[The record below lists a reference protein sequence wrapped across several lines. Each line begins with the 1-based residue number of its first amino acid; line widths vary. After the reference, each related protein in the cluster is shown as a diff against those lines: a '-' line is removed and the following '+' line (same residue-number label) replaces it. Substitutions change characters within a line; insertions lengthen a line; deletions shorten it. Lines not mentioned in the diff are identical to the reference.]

1 MCWLARMKKPN
12 EMTIVEAARALR
24 AREFSVR
31 ELWDACAEAAHAKNP
46 ELNAFLEI
54 FSAGGGSA
62 SGGDADEAAMAT
74 AQKRINA
81 EGESAPMLCGIPLAI
96 KDNILIEGKIASAA
110 SKMLANY
117 RATYDATVI
126 QKLKDA
132 GALFLGRTNMDE
144 FAMGSSTE
152 HSAFGP
158 TRNPHDLKRVPG
170 GSSGGSA
177 AAVAAHMTIAALG
190 SDTGGSVRQPAAH
203 TGTVGLKPTYGAVSR
218 SGLIAMGSSLDQ
230 IGPLTKTVEDARIL
244 FEAIRGLDSLDATTI
259 QDGLYETRTFPKS
272 FRIGVPRH
280 LLDGGIEGDIGAVFS
295 TMLARLTDAGHTLV
309 DVELPM
315 SSSALAAYYVIMP
328 AEVSTNLARLDGI
341 RYGRAAHGDTLLDDY
356 ILSRTEGFGEE
367 TRRRIL
373 LGTFVLSSGYI
384 DAYYR
389 KADAARAVLR
399 QEYNDA
405 FKKADVIAFPTTP
418 SPAFMFGEKNDPL
431 AMYLEDIFTVT
442 ANLTGM
448 PAISV
453 PMGYVD
459 REDPSTSLGIKKQ
472 LPVGIHFTAP
482 HQAEEVLFAIGEAVQ
497 RTA

>member
-1 MCWLARMKKPN
+1 MIKAN

-24 AREFSVR
+24 ARELSVR
-31 ELWDACAEAAHAKNP
+31 ELWDACAAAAHAKNP

-54 FSAGGGSA
+54 FP
-62 SGGDADEAAMAT
+62 ADEVAISA
-74 AQKRINA
+74 AQKRIDA
-81 EGESAPMLCGIPLAI
+81 GDESLLCGIPLAI
-96 KDNILIEGKIASAA
+96 KDNILIEGNIASAG

-117 RATYDATVI
+117 RATYNATVI
-126 QKLKDA
+126 KKLKNA
-132 GALFLGRTNMDE
+132 GSLFIRRTNMDE

-152 HSAFGP
+152 HSAFGA
-158 TRNPHDLKRVPG
+158 TKNPHDTSRVPG

-177 AAVAAHMTIAALG
+177 AAVAAHLCIAAFG
-190 SDTGGSVRQPAAH
+190 SDTGGSVRQPAAF
-203 TGTVGLKPTYGAVSR
+203 TGLVGLKPTYGAVSR

-230 IGPLTKTVEDARIL
+230 IGPLTKTIEDARIL
-244 FEAIRGLDSLDATTI
+244 YESIRGIDALDSTTI
-259 QDGLYETRTFPKS
+259 SDGLYIGVLASPK
-272 FRIGVPRH
+272 RLRVGVPRH
-280 LLDGGIEGDIGAVFS
+280 LLAKGVDADV
-295 TMLARLTDAGHTLV
+295 LTTFNATLEKLKSAGHTIV

-315 SSSALAAYYVIMP
+315 SSHALAAYYVIMF

-341 RYGRAAHGDTLLDDY
+341 RYGHASRGDTLLEDY
-356 ILSRTEGFGEE
+356 IKSRTEGFGEE

-384 DAYYR
+384 NAYYR
-389 KADAARAVLR
+389 KADSARAVLR
-399 QEYNDA
+399 QEYTDA

-418 SPAFMFGEKNDPL
+418 SPAFKFGEKSDPL

-453 PMGYVD
+453 PMGSVE
-459 REDPSTSLGIKKQ
+459 REGKK

-482 HQAEEVLFAIGEAVQ
+482 HQSENSLFAIGKVVQ
-497 RTA
+497 RTS